1 MQHVHINLVS
11 NQLLPNLIPALGDNA
26 CTHVILVLGDHTL
39 KARAE
44 ALADMYRDRDI
55 EVTLFEGRSSHDVAA
70 LKQQAREVIDRLST
84 EFAGM
89 RWILNAT
96 GGTKPMSL
104 TFTNAFNQYNIM
116 AKAHAEPGQD
126 PNWALIIYTDS
137 QNKAI
142 PILNDEDGL
151 QLPPLPYQSVLS
163 LDQLLEANGFMMT
176 DAIDATNDDA
186 VVAREALSRFLAKH
200 YSKEKNPQMLGQLHF
215 HASEAAKDYPNTATQ
230 ILSHAPFNTWA
241 KLYQRLADEG
251 LIEWSEGE
259 QEITFTS
266 YEACR
271 YLAGMWLE
279 ELTYLL
285 AKGAGFEE
293 VMMNVEGVWGD
304 RHDRANFLTENTAS
318 KGKNNEFDVLVR
330 HNNQLLT
337 IECKA
342 VNWQSKFANSQ
353 DVTQKLDNLSRKLG
367 GVYGQ
372 SLLVSVYACPDA
384 MRNRA
389 NDVKI
394 ALCEPVTIK
403 AIEAALA
410 KCQQNM
416 R

>member
-39 KARAE
+39 KARSE

-70 LKQQAREVIDRLST
+70 LKQQARDVIDRLST
-84 EFAGM
+84 EFADM

-151 QLPPLPYQSVLS
+151 QLPPLPYQSVLN

-176 DAIDATNDDA
+176 DAIDASNDDA

-200 YSKEKNPQMLGQLHF
+200 YSKEKNPQMLGQLQF
-215 HASEAAKDYPNTATQ
+215 HAGEAAKDYPNTATQ

-342 VNWQSKFANSQ
+342 VNWQSKYTNSQ
-353 DVTQKLDNLSRKLG
+353 DVTHKLDNLSRKLG

-384 MRNRA
+384 MRTRA
-389 NDVKI
+389 NDVNI
-394 ALCEPVTIK
+394 ALCELATTK

>member
-44 ALADMYRDRDI
+44 ALADMYRARDI

-151 QLPPLPYQSVLS
+151 
-163 LDQLLEANGFMMT
+163 
-176 DAIDATNDDA
+176 
-186 VVAREALSRFLAKH
+186 
-200 YSKEKNPQMLGQLHF
+200 
-215 HASEAAKDYPNTATQ
+215 
-230 ILSHAPFNTWA
+230 
-241 KLYQRLADEG
+241 
-251 LIEWSEGE
+251 
-259 QEITFTS
+259 
-266 YEACR
+266 
-271 YLAGMWLE
+271 
-279 ELTYLL
+279 
-285 AKGAGFEE
+285 
-293 VMMNVEGVWGD
+293 
-304 RHDRANFLTENTAS
+304 
-318 KGKNNEFDVLVR
+318 
-330 HNNQLLT
+330 
-337 IECKA
+337 
-342 VNWQSKFANSQ
+342 
-353 DVTQKLDNLSRKLG
+353 
-367 GVYGQ
+367 
-372 SLLVSVYACPDA
+372 
-384 MRNRA
+384 
-389 NDVKI
+389 
-394 ALCEPVTIK
+394 
-403 AIEAALA
+403 
-410 KCQQNM
+410 
-416 R
+416 

>member
-1 MQHVHINLVS
+1 M
-11 NQLLPNLIPALGDNA
+11 
-26 CTHVILVLGDHTL
+26 
-39 KARAE
+39 
-44 ALADMYRDRDI
+44 
-55 EVTLFEGRSSHDVAA
+55 
-70 LKQQAREVIDRLST
+70 
-84 EFAGM
+84 
-89 RWILNAT
+89 
-96 GGTKPMSL
+96 
-104 TFTNAFNQYNIM
+104 
-116 AKAHAEPGQD
+116 
-126 PNWALIIYTDS
+126 
-137 QNKAI
+137 
-142 PILNDEDGL
+142 
-151 QLPPLPYQSVLS
+151 LS

-176 DAIDATNDDA
+176 DAIDASNDDA

-215 HASEAAKDYPNTATQ
+215 HAAAAAKDYPNTATQ

-251 LIEWSEGE
+251 LIKWSEGE

-389 NDVKI
+389 NDVNI